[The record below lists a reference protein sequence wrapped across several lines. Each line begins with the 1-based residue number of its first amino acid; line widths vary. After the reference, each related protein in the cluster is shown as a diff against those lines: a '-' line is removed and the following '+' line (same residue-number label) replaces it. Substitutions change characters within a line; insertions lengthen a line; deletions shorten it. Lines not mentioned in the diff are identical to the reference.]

1 MSSYAGRG
9 RDAKPQLLVVKGSF
23 SSMGGAERDILRN
36 LPYLTKLFSIKVAT
50 LDTVSE
56 LEMLC
61 EELRIP
67 LMKPKENWKIPK
79 DPVSIIRDTS
89 TDSSMKSW

>member
-36 LPYLTKLFSIKVAT
+36 LPHLLKLFSIKVAT
-50 LDTVSE
+50 LDTVIE
-56 LEMLC
+56 LESLC
-61 EELRIP
+61 ENLKIP
-67 LMKPKENWKIPK
+67 LLKNLLNQLLTFICFLFNKLSLK
-79 DPVSIIRDTS
+79 
-89 TDSSMKSW
+89 